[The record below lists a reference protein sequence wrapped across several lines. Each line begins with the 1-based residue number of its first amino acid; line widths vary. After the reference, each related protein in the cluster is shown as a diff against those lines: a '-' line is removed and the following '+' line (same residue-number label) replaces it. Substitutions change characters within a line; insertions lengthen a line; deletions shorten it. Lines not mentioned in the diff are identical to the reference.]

1 MFFFSNRDARYHE
14 PLQCLASVIG
24 FGGMALNFEDAH
36 GLKWECTFVK
46 WHFLVGSIVW
56 WKKFDAI
63 EAAVT
68 TFTGAD
74 DDVDYDLDSDRT
86 CALTATNHTNIST
99 RWTMELN
106 ANTGNRKKWMRVYT
120 WHSSNSVYLYFFSD
134 RETDISHGYYFFFSL
149 SPMRYLF

>member
-1 MFFFSNRDARYHE
+1 MRDTMNHSNV
-14 PLQCLASVIG
+14 LSSVIG

-36 GLKWECTFVK
+36 GLKRECTFVK

-99 RWTMELN
+99 R
-106 ANTGNRKKWMRVYT
+106 
-120 WHSSNSVYLYFFSD
+120 
-134 RETDISHGYYFFFSL
+134 
-149 SPMRYLF
+149 